1 MAERPFNENQTFTKL
16 EDWKF
21 RVEKDTHASSDI
33 NPIDQMQLMASQ
45 MNQIKQIIDSV
56 VNTQERVNQIIEWY
70 NIRVWIMNKA
80 KKELW
85 LEYSEMKE
93 IDKKAFA
100 NILDCDVEKLPKI
113 DLSWLEA
120 EKKEEK

>member
-33 NPIDQMQLMASQ
+33 NPIEQMQLMASQ

-85 LEYSEMKE
+85 LEYSEMEE

>member
-1 MAERPFNENQTFTKL
+1 MAERPFNDKQTFTKL
-16 EDWKF
+16 EDGKF

-45 MNQIKQIIDSV
+45 MNQIKQFIDSCT
-56 VNTQERVNQIIEWY
+56 NAQERVNQIIEWY
-70 NIRVWIMNKA
+70 NIRVWIMNNA

-85 LEYSEMKE
+85 LEYTEMEE
-93 IDKKAFA
+93 IDKEAFA
-100 NILDCDVEKLPKI
+100 NVLNADVEKLPKI

>member
-33 NPIDQMQLMASQ
+33 NPIEQMQLMASQ

-70 NIRVWIMNKA
+70 NIRVWIMNNA
-80 KKELW
+80 KTELW
-85 LEYSEMKE
+85 LEYSEMEE

>member
-85 LEYSEMKE
+85 LDYTEMEE
-93 IDKKAFA
+93 IDKELFA
-100 NILDCDVEKLPKI
+100 NILNADVEKLPKI

>member
-33 NPIDQMQLMASQ
+33 NPIEQMQLMASQ

-70 NIRVWIMNKA
+70 NIRVWIMNNA

-120 EKKEEK
+120 KKEEKK

>member
-1 MAERPFNENQTFTKL
+1 
-16 EDWKF
+16 
-21 RVEKDTHASSDI
+21 
-33 NPIDQMQLMASQ
+33 
-45 MNQIKQIIDSV
+45 
-56 VNTQERVNQIIEWY
+56 
-70 NIRVWIMNKA
+70 
-80 KKELW
+80 
-85 LEYSEMKE
+85 MKE

>member
-33 NPIDQMQLMASQ
+33 TPIEQMQLMASQ

-120 EKKEEK
+120 EKKGKK

>member
-33 NPIDQMQLMASQ
+33 TPIEQMQLMASQ

-113 DLSWLEA
+113 DLSWLET

>member
-33 NPIDQMQLMASQ
+33 NPIEQMQLMASQ

-113 DLSWLEA
+113 DLSWLDA

>member
-33 NPIDQMQLMASQ
+33 TPIEQMQLMASQ

-70 NIRVWIMNKA
+70 NIRVWIMNNA

-85 LEYSEMKE
+85 LEYSEMEE

-120 EKKEEK
+120 GKKEEK

>member
-1 MAERPFNENQTFTKL
+1 MAERPFNDKQTFTKL

-85 LEYSEMKE
+85 LDYTEMEE

>member
-33 NPIDQMQLMASQ
+33 NPIEQMQLMASQ

-113 DLSWLEA
+113 DLSWLDVKE
-120 EKKEEK
+120 KEEK

>member
-85 LEYSEMKE
+85 LDYTEMEE

>member
-33 NPIDQMQLMASQ
+33 TPIEQMQLMASQ

>member
-33 NPIDQMQLMASQ
+33 TPIEQMQLMASQ

-85 LEYSEMKE
+85 LEYSEMEE

>member
-33 NPIDQMQLMASQ
+33 TPIEQMQLMASQ

-80 KKELW
+80 KKKLW
-85 LEYSEMKE
+85 LEYSEMEE

>member
-33 NPIDQMQLMASQ
+33 NPIEQMQLMASQ